1 MASSYRKS
9 FDVKDD
15 ECLLWIRDPSF
26 SPFEKEI
33 ELRFNIVHKYRR
45 EILDD
50 ENQKNPKDILN
61 RIKRRCFYNSALRP
75 QIVEKIR
82 EYQANNTLR
91 LYPYDAYFTY
101 SKEPFTVE
109 QCKEWANN
117 HLVNPLTGKSIR
129 MDSTIYMELL
139 YTTMQYRLPTPAIL
153 NDEPIDEMTRILYK
167 YINTVIKNVKK
178 RLELIEKMDDYFLNN
193 SIGTIDLQKNVLLK
207 NSFNVSTSSNKS
219 LSSGE
224 KRKIMDRMLENEEQE
239 RLVNEYQHL
248 RSSQRQITKQN
259 KDKELFTSFRIFL
272 NTLSNEVENGAELIN
287 NIVVSY
293 SHDDKKAITDAIN
306 RYFYEELITDSRK
319 INYFDGFATDNFANI
334 IKHYIRNIY
343 SQLIN
348 PSIKTASKIEYL
360 SFQNCNTYFKGT
372 TLLLNISNHLTIFM
386 NEYKPKLDSRLY
398 NYILSIIDDAIF
410 KNDVKK
416 LSLDTRDVAYEETY
430 INEYYKLLYSV
441 IRKHSG
447 EQLRLPVGMG
457 LLTDITIAGRLVVDE
472 NAYDNFTYDEC
483 KNWVLMPI
491 INPRTFKPIKLDSP
505 IYNSLLCMSFQYD
518 TNLVP
523 RMITSHGYNVILT
536 LINDIKT
543 ILKNKKK
550 PPQTRKKLEEYIS
563 KSLNIGAVNQKKR
576 GILTTLFKDVK
587 GIFKKKEKLDNL
599 QVKWVRSMKQPKN
612 GTEIINKK
620 LRVVFLKFAE
630 SNGKM
635 PFYVF
640 VEKDDLRKCGIKADI
655 AKNSYITIEGLHGI
669 TYYTIVMDRQNQNIG
684 RREIINKP
692 IFLGNRTDY
701 TRFNIIY
708 TIDECAIWSRKPEED
723 PVTKK
728 IIYQDSKEYNVI
740 FEQAIHFNKNVVP
753 YNISMNGIN
762 FKNKILKNIPEY
774 YSIGDCLR
782 WVRQPDKNPKTG
794 KPITIDSNE
803 YNEIFERALF
813 FDSNMHPL
821 LISSI
826 GMKFKK
832 VYLERKGWLYGNVK
846 ILKRHNRKGKEIES
860 SYSNSNVCKAIN
872 DIYYGDKKYEY
883 FKDRMIKCCAKPHN
897 VCIDE
902 IKASIKM
909 QFKSLE
915 FYDENRVPFNY
926 YTDSAIASV
935 VIFFNNIKDQLEN
948 PEYND
953 LFTNNY
959 SKINVSILN
968 IEEVNGEY
976 IITKTDA
983 VDAGGPS
990 RDFLTKF
997 FEELF
1002 CDEEHPTRPFIQPL
1016 DNKEGKYY
1024 INPNFT
1030 PDEKFMKVIAACKKK
1045 EEEEEELKRILKRKK
1060 KYELIPDFD
1069 KVLIPDFD
1077 KEKDYETIYKIIGK
1091 VLSVT
1096 IINEDIGIPKQLSTY
1111 IITGLIKQP
1120 KDISF
1125 YELLY
1130 FYVCEFDNAI
1140 IYLNMI
1146 RDTQIDWVDDVG
1158 ANFNDNYVI
1167 SKTDYEVSKDNC
1179 CKFLLQFAKHI
1190 ITKNFLSKNETGS
1203 NKSMKM
1209 RYASLFSGFDNNM
1222 RAYLANK
1229 KISANELNLMITI
1242 TQLDDNILKEL
1253 AEKVIVEI
1261 RGNNSLNAIE
1271 KEEYASEMKK
1281 IIYEIITEKQKDITL
1296 EDHYIFIQK
1305 LLYFWSGLTQ
1315 YNKMKNYQISYQI
1328 SYDTNGDLINKERF
1342 PEAHTCFYILDI
1354 YRFPDELVSFNNR
1367 KDFVYNKLRTAVFNT
1382 LGMDNQ

>member
-1 MASSYRKS
+1 MSSSYKKT
-9 FDVKDD
+9 FNVKDD

-33 ELRFNIVHKYRR
+33 ELRYNKIYKYRR

-50 ENQKNPKDILN
+50 ENQKNPKNILN
-61 RIKRRCFYNSALRP
+61 KIKRRCFYNSALRQKIVD
-75 QIVEKIR
+75 QIK

-101 SKEPFTVE
+101 SNEPFTAE

-117 HLVNPLTGKSIR
+117 HLVNPLTRKSIR
-129 MDSTIYMELL
+129 MDSTTYMELL
-139 YTTMQYRLPTPAIL
+139 YTTLQYRLPTPAIL
-153 NDEPIDEMTRILYK
+153 NDKPTDEMTRVLYN
-167 YINTVIKNVKK
+167 YINKIIINVKK
-178 RLELIEKMDDYFLNN
+178 RLELIEKMDDFFLNN
-193 SIGTIDLQKNVLLK
+193 SIGTIDLPKYVRHK

-219 LSSGE
+219 LSPGE
-224 KRKIMDRMLENEEQE
+224 KRKLMDKMLEEDEQE
-239 RLVNEYQHL
+239 RLVKEYQHL
-248 RSSQRQITKQN
+248 QLSLRQITQQN
-259 KDKELFTSFRIFL
+259 KDKELFTSFRTFL
-272 NTLSNEVENGAELIN
+272 NTLSNEVENGRELIN
-287 NIVVSY
+287 NIVLSCSY
-293 SHDDKKAITDAIN
+293 DDKKAITDAIN
-306 RYFYEELITDSRK
+306 RYFDDELITDSQK
-319 INYFDGFATDNFANI
+319 KNYFDGFATDNFANI
-334 IKHYIRNIY
+334 IRHYIRNIY

-360 SFQNCNTYFKGT
+360 SYKNCSTYFKGT
-372 TLLLNISNHLTIFM
+372 TLLLNISIYLTIFM

-398 NYILSIIDDAIF
+398 NYILSIIDDAII
-410 KNDVKK
+410 KKYVKK
-416 LSLDTRDVAYEETY
+416 LSLDTRDVVYLGTY
-430 INEYYKLLYSV
+430 INEYYMLLYSV
-441 IRKHSG
+441 IRNHSG

-457 LLTDITIAGRLVVDE
+457 LLTDITIAGRLVVDV

-563 KSLNIGAVNQKKR
+563 KSFNIGDSKAPKK
-576 GILTTLFKDVK
+576 GILTTLIKDVK
-587 GIFKKKEKLDNL
+587 GLFKKKEKSENL

-612 GTEIINKK
+612 GTEIINKE
-620 LRVVFLKFAE
+620 LRVVFLKYAE

-640 VEKDDLRKCGIKADI
+640 ISKDDLRKCGIKADI

-669 TYYTIVMDRQNQNIG
+669 TYYTIVMDRQNQNTG

-692 IFLGNRTDY
+692 IFLEMRTDY

-708 TIDECAIWSRKPEED
+708 TIDECAIWSRKPDED
-723 PVTKK
+723 PVTNK
-728 IIYQDSKEYNVI
+728 IIYQDSTEYNVI
-740 FEQAIHFNKNVVP
+740 FEQAILFNKNVVP
-753 YNISMNGIN
+753 YNISTEGIN
-762 FKNKILKNIPEY
+762 FKNKILKTIPEY

-782 WVRQPDKNPKTG
+782 WVRQPNKNPKTG
-794 KPITIDSNE
+794 ETITIDSKE

-826 GMKFKK
+826 GIKFKK
-832 VYLERKGWLYGNVK
+832 VYLEWKGWLYGNVK
-846 ILKRHNRKGKEIES
+846 ILKRHTRKGIENQGI
-860 SYSNSNVCKAIN
+860 YSNACKAIN

-883 FKDRMIKCCAKPHN
+883 FKDRMIECCAKPHN

-909 QFKSLE
+909 QFKSFE

-953 LFTNNY
+953 IFTNNY
-959 SKINVSILN
+959 TKLNVSILN

-1002 CDEEHPTRPFIQPL
+1002 CDEEHPTRPFIQPP

-1024 INPNFT
+1024 INPNFA
-1030 PDEKFMKVIAACKKK
+1030 PDENFMKVIAACKKK
-1045 EEEEEELKRILKRKK
+1045 EDDEEKMKKIFKRKK
-1060 KYELIPDFD
+1060 KVE
-1069 KVLIPDFD
+1069 LIPDFD

-1167 SKTDYEVSKDNC
+1167 SKTDYEVAKDNC

-1190 ITKNFLSKNETGS
+1190 ITNNFLSKNETGS
-1203 NKSMKM
+1203 DKNMKM

-1222 RAYLANK
+1222 RAFLANK

-1281 IIYEIITEKQKDITL
+1281 IIYEIITERHKDITL

-1305 LLYFWSGLTQ
+1305 LLQFWTGLTQ
-1315 YNKMKNYQISYQI
+1315 YNKMKDYQISYQI
-1328 SYDTNGDLINKERF
+1328 SYDINGDLINKDRF

-1367 KDFVYNKLRTAVFNT
+1367 KDFVYNRLRTAVFNT

>member
-1 MASSYRKS
+1 MSSSYKKT
-9 FDVKDD
+9 FNVKDD

-33 ELRFNIVHKYRR
+33 ELRYNKIYKYRR

-61 RIKRRCFYNSALRP
+61 KIKRRCFYNSALRP
-75 QIVEKIR
+75 QIVEKIK

-129 MDSTIYMELL
+129 MDSTTYMELL
-139 YTTMQYRLPTPAIL
+139 YTTLQYRLPTPAIL
-153 NDEPIDEMTRILYK
+153 NDKPADETTRVLYN
-167 YINTVIKNVKK
+167 YINIIIINVKK
-178 RLELIEKMDDYFLNN
+178 RLELIEKMDDFFLNN
-193 SIGTIDLQKNVLLK
+193 SIGTIDLPKYVRHK

-219 LSSGE
+219 LSPGE
-224 KRKIMDRMLENEEQE
+224 KRKLMDKMLEEDEQE
-239 RLVNEYQHL
+239 RLVKEYQHL
-248 RSSQRQITKQN
+248 LLSQRQITQQN
-259 KDKELFTSFRIFL
+259 KDKELFTSFRTFL
-272 NTLSNEVENGAELIN
+272 NTLSNEVENGRELIN
-287 NIVVSY
+287 NIVLSC
-293 SHDDKKAITDAIN
+293 SNDDKKKITDAID
-306 RYFYEELITDSRK
+306 RYFGDELIRDSQK
-319 INYFDGFATDNFANI
+319 KNYFDGFATNNFANI
-334 IKHYIRNIY
+334 IRHYIRNIY

-360 SFQNCNTYFKGT
+360 SYKNCSTYFKGT
-372 TLLLNISNHLTIFM
+372 TLLLNISNYLTIFM

-398 NYILSIIDDAIF
+398 NYLLYIIDDAII
-410 KNDVKK
+410 KRYVKK
-416 LSLDTRDVAYEETY
+416 ISLDTRDVVYLGTY
-430 INEYYKLLYSV
+430 INEYYTLLYSV
-441 IRKHSG
+441 IKNHSG

-457 LLTDITIAGRLVVDE
+457 LLTDITIAGRLVVDV

-523 RMITSHGYNVILT
+523 RMITSHGYNIILT

-576 GILTTLFKDVK
+576 GILTTLIENVK
-587 GIFKKKEKLDNL
+587 GQFKKKEKSDNL

-612 GTEIINKK
+612 GTEIINKE
-620 LRVVFLKFAE
+620 LRVVFLKYAE

-635 PFYVF
+635 PFYIF
-640 VEKDDLRKCGIKADI
+640 VEKDDLRKCGIIADI

-669 TYYTIVMDRQNQNIG
+669 TYYTIVMDRQNKNTG

-692 IFLGNRTDY
+692 IFLEKRTDY

-708 TIDECAIWSRKPEED
+708 TIDECAIWSRKPDED
-723 PVTKK
+723 PITKK
-728 IIYQDSKEYNVI
+728 IIYQDSTEYNII
-740 FEQAIHFNKNVVP
+740 FEQAILFNKNVVP
-753 YNISMNGIN
+753 YNISIEGIN
-762 FKNKILKNIPEY
+762 FKNKILKTIPEY

-782 WVRQPDKNPKTG
+782 WVRRPNKNPKTG
-794 KPITIDSNE
+794 ETITIDSKE

-826 GMKFKK
+826 GIKFKK
-832 VYLERKGWLYGNVK
+832 VYLEWKGWLYGNVK
-846 ILKRHNRKGKEIES
+846 ILKRHTRKGIENKGI
-860 SYSNSNVCKAIN
+860 YSNVCKAIN

-883 FKDRMIKCCAKPHN
+883 FKDRMIECCAKPHN

-902 IKASIKM
+902 IKDSIKM
-909 QFKSLE
+909 QFKSFE
-915 FYDENRVPFNY
+915 YYYENRVPFNY
-926 YTDSAIASV
+926 YADSAVASV

-953 LFTNNY
+953 IFTNNY
-959 SKINVSILN
+959 TKLNVSILN
-968 IEEVNGEY
+968 IEEDNGDY

-1002 CDEEHPTRPFIQPL
+1002 CDEEHPTRPFIQPP

-1024 INPNFT
+1024 INPNFA
-1030 PDEKFMKVIAACKKK
+1030 PDENFMKVIAACKKK
-1045 EEEEEELKRILKRKK
+1045 EDDEEKMKKIFERKK
-1060 KYELIPDFD
+1060 KVE
-1069 KVLIPDFD
+1069 LIPDFD

-1146 RDTQIDWVDDVG
+1146 REKQIDWVDDVG

-1203 NKSMKM
+1203 DKNMKM

-1222 RAYLANK
+1222 RAFLANK

-1271 KEEYASEMKK
+1271 KEENASEMKK

-1315 YNKMKNYQISYQI
+1315 YNKMKDYNISYQI

-1382 LGMDNQ
+1382 IGMDKE